1 MKLSSPF
8 MFWRKRRFCLQLE
21 VNGFDC
27 LKSICFCPP
36 YLLVKLN
43 LKKKKVTFKNFII
56 TDRSTLKK
64 KSFLLNCICIPYF
77 PGQCLT
83 YLVNLGTVF
92 WEILTGKPGNKH
104 WHCTLGGFR
113 GSDDINYF
121 QRVEIFSLI
130 NCHHLWAKN
139 TNVQKHHFKATNWK
153 NNNIVP

>member
-1 MKLSSPF
+1 MNPLCVLTMNTRLIKLKHWSLDSIFSWDLLEILMKLSSPF

-43 LKKKKVTFKNFII
+43 LKKESDIQEFHYYWQVN
-56 TDRSTLKK
+56 SKK

-77 PGQCLT
+77 PGQSLT

-104 WHCTLGGFR
+104 WHWHWADLGG
-113 GSDDINYF
+113 
-121 QRVEIFSLI
+121 QM
-130 NCHHLWAKN
+130 
-139 TNVQKHHFKATNWK
+139 T
-153 NNNIVP
+153 